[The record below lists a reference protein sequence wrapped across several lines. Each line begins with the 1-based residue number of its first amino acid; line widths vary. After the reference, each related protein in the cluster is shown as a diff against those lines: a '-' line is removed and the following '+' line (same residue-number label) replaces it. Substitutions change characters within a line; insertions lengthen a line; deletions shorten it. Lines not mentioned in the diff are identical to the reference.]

1 MAAVSRPGFT
11 GPIAMLFGEQAIPPF
26 ALDADGILQDE
37 HIEGGVDRGRAEE
50 ARGAA
55 QGLKTER
62 GRGISAPHAVSIPF
76 CNTSRSHEM
85 LKSGFYSHFSR

>member
-55 QGLKTER
+55 Q
-62 GRGISAPHAVSIPF
+62 A
-76 CNTSRSHEM
+76 
-85 LKSGFYSHFSR
+85 

>member
-1 MAAVSRPGFT
+1 VVLSARVETGEPRWKDFVGKNEMTWRQYRDQALPVQSQCCSESRPF
-11 GPIAMLFGEQAIPPF
+11 PPF

-55 QGLKTER
+55 Q
-62 GRGISAPHAVSIPF
+62 A
-76 CNTSRSHEM
+76 
-85 LKSGFYSHFSR
+85 